1 MTNITPQA
9 DLDNEAAVL
18 LPEREA
24 LGVWDTALVSGVN
37 QAIALNAG
45 SFGPSTATAAAV
57 QTINVTQS

>member
-1 MTNITPQA
+1 MTNITSQ
-9 DLDNEAAVL
+9 DLATEAAVL

-24 LGVWDTALVSGVN
+24 LGVWDTALVTGVI

-57 QTINVTQS
+57 QNISVTQS